1 MPLPDDSPKKWA
13 YKEHTRVK
21 HEILSKYLGG
31 WTNILG
37 KFYKLNIFDCF
48 AGRGRFPDGSEGS
61 PLIIIK
67 TIARIREKMRR
78 PNGASCV
85 FIERSEN
92 NFQNLQEEINR
103 EIENSPQRYGDW
115 LNVEWFN
122 NEFANV
128 ASGIIDKYGERLA
141 PSFFFIDPF
150 GFSGVPFEVIKNILS
165 LRRTEVFMTFMVR
178 DVNRFFESSH
188 HTISIEELYSMNNV
202 QNVLQNQYPSLP
214 REQALLKLYRDQL
227 HEDGGVKYT
236 MPFKISEDER
246 LQTTYYLIHATNHP
260 AGCELMKEI
269 MYKAGTEGRFGY
281 LGPDDGQLALTQF
294 AGIAKLKK
302 LLLNRF
308 KGRILSY
315 KDLRYE
321 TLMDTDFIKKH
332 YHEALLELES
342 EGKISMDGM
351 GPRGGLP
358 DGAKIAFIL

>member
-1 MPLPDDSPKKWA
+1 MPLPDDSLEKWE
-13 YKEHTRVK
+13 YKERTKVK

-31 WTNILG
+31 WTKILG
-37 KFYKLNIFDCF
+37 KFHNLNIFDCF
-48 AGRGRFPDGSEGS
+48 AGRGRFPDGMEGS
-61 PLIIIK
+61 PLIVIK
-67 TIARIREKMRR
+67 TIAEIREKMGR
-78 PNGASCV
+78 PKGASCI
-85 FIERSEN
+85 FIERSKN
-92 NFQNLQEEINR
+92 NFQNLQVEINKER
-103 EIENSPQRYGDW
+103 ENSPQIYGDW
-115 LNVEWFN
+115 LNVKCFN
-122 NEFANV
+122 DEFANV
-128 ASGIIDKYGERLA
+128 ASGIINKYGESLA

-165 LRRTEVFMTFMVR
+165 IGKTEVFITFMVR
-178 DVNRFFESSH
+178 DVNRFFQSSNH
-188 HTISIEELYSMNNV
+188 RSSIEELCGINNV
-202 QNVLQNQYPSLP
+202 QQILQNRYSNLP

-236 MPFKISEDER
+236 IPFKISEDER